1 MAAEMADVPSLAE
14 VSTSQK
20 FLIAVDQ
27 WEKALDVA
35 ATSLLKAAT
44 HINSSGQQI
53 YGDRWDTATT
63 KLTKLSS
70 PTNETTN
77 GSELVVAA
85 MAAASVENRA
95 VVVDTAAEIILN
107 PNVSAQAS
115 LKMTRTF
122 SDERSSDLRMAK
134 KDYDQSIV
142 AGRHVLSMASLT
154 GQQLADLWPSAE
166 GLYYEGCAKKFWH
179 GQVVTELFMG
189 VLSCAVNQSESAA
202 AALNSAPDCALGI
215 LPDTKEAAKKDA
227 LLLSQYHKLQSF
239 GWTIPVGN
247 HDCLPTGLSAVV
259 DLSLPQAQFDVCYD
273 ITNLVD
279 RKVVA
284 KLGAIPNIQSGLNY
298 NLVERLKTIKMTPR
312 LADSEPIV
320 DSDPEPIWPANDPLL
335 ISLSK
340 EGPARKLVSQKECA
354 YFAGLQPRT
363 LRLAEILGNETVAAI
378 KADSWANPKAESKSN
393 GPFVPTIRRD
403 YTEQVKQLRA
413 KDIPCNT
420 DELVAALVGSLEKT
434 LNGSTL
440 DSAAQLHRIIC
451 DNSAA
456 EAGGYVCQAISAV
469 NSANTSRKMRS
480 ILMQPLYRTQL
491 SALEREMQLSSL
503 INTVDSAVEI
513 YRTIRPELENLF
525 LNNSALD
532 WHKGFSYIKATT
544 LVLFRRAVE
553 RALLAHPPVCNQTSL
568 KLYGLTLAI

>member
-85 MAAASVENRA
+85 MAAASVEHRA

-239 GWTIPVGN
+239 GWTIPDGN
-247 HDCLPTGLSAVV
+247 HDCLPSGLSAVV

-312 LADSEPIV
+312 LANSDPVVDSE
-320 DSDPEPIWPANDPLL
+320 PEPIWPANDPLL

-340 EGPARKLVSQKECA
+340 EGLARKLVSQKECA

>member
-1 MAAEMADVPSLAE
+1 MAAEMADAPSLAE

-20 FLIAVDQ
+20 FLIAVDR

-35 ATSLLKAAT
+35 AASLLKAAT
-44 HINSSGQQI
+44 HINSSGQHI

-63 KLTKLSS
+63 KLTKLTKLSG
-70 PTNETTN
+70 PTN
-77 GSELVVAA
+77 GSELVVVA

-115 LKMTRTF
+115 LKMARTF

-166 GLYYEGCAKKFWH
+166 GLYYEGCAKKFRH

-227 LLLSQYHKLQSF
+227 LLLSRYHKLQSF
-239 GWTIPVGN
+239 GWTIPGGDHEGISV
-247 HDCLPTGLSAVV
+247 VV

-312 LADSEPIV
+312 LANSEPIV
-320 DSDPEPIWPANDPLL
+320 NSDPEPIWPANDPLL
-335 ISLSK
+335 ISLSN
-340 EGPARKLVSQKECA
+340 EDPARMLVSQKECA

-413 KDIPCNT
+413 RDIPCNT

-434 LNGSTL
+434 LKDSTL
-440 DSAAQLHRIIC
+440 DNAAQLRRIIC

-456 EAGGYVCQAISAV
+456 EAGGYVCQAVSAV

-513 YRTIRPELENLF
+513 YRTIQPELETLF

-544 LVLFRRAVE
+544 LVLFRRAAE